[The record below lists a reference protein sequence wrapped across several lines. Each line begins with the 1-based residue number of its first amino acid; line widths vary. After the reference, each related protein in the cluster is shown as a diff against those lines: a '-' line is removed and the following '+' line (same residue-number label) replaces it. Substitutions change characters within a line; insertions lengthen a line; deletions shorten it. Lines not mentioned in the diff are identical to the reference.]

1 MIDRDA
7 WQQLSAL
14 LDEALALEGDERAA
28 WLAALA
34 RREPAAAARVERALA
49 AAQQTTAPTIARTGG
64 LFAAALGPAV
74 AAEDLRGLRLGAW
87 ELREKIGQ
95 GGMGEVWRA
104 LRADG
109 LYDAQ
114 AAIKLL
120 RSDLALEMLRARFD
134 RERALLA
141 RLNHPAI
148 ARLLDAGID
157 QGRAYLVLEL
167 VEGRTLDDHVRLH
180 ELPLAARVRLLMRI
194 AEAVDYAHARLI
206 VHRDLKPANVLV
218 TEAGEAKLL
227 DFGIAGLLAEGDEGA
242 AGDGELTRLTGRALT
257 PGYAAPEQISG
268 EPIGTAADVFSLGV
282 MLYELI
288 SGCLPFGAR
297 RSTRQASER
306 AVLHDEP
313 RRLTE
318 LGEIEPTGPGRP
330 VDFAKARGDLEAI
343 AAKALRKDPAQRYGS
358 ARALIDDLQR
368 WLASEPVSVRRDDWR
383 HRGRLWLR
391 RNAWP
396 AAAAALVTLALS
408 VGLGISRWQWL
419 RADRAAHQSNAVTTY
434 MTDLLASAGPEAHG
448 GHWPTVLELLDRSAA
463 ELPQKFR
470 DDPAT
475 RLRLMQVLTETY
487 LALNRFDT
495 ARKIGRQWL
504 ALATAQG
511 GSDSP
516 SALLAAMNLGQI
528 DQTTHDAAAAIA
540 ILEPLEQP
548 MRKAFGDGEELRNY
562 EAVIANAYALAMRFA
577 DADRAEAEYGRL
589 NERLRPDDV
598 QAQLDYQN
606 SVATLRSMEGR
617 IHEACDMLRQSERYW
632 NRTEPEIARQ
642 LLMMRRNRL
651 ECQIRLGEYRDVEAR
666 SRQLV
671 VDLDRLFGPGTLM
684 TDLQYQ
690 MLATYESQL
699 GRHDLAATELEAL
712 LRLGR
717 DQGRTGDATM
727 AIARAQL
734 QLALA
739 RQWSRPEPRAALRA
753 EMASLLATGARQL
766 PGRRSA
772 LIALAEAALVRD
784 DAASAAAGLA
794 GLSDADRGQKT
805 RFGEFE
811 RAAGELARLR
821 GDLVS
826 SRRHLAQRIADF
838 PPASDGTLSW
848 IWAARL
854 DLAYTLVLMRDPGA
868 AAALAEAATH
878 RPPHLPAGQPLDEV
892 AAYLRERLAAGSD
905 NAAPVRAALDRLA
918 RAQARPGPWP
928 AGSGLASLGGAF
940 L

>member
-14 LDEALALEGDERAA
+14 LDEALALDDEARAA
-28 WLAALA
+28 WLAQLA
-34 RREPAAAARVERALA
+34 QRDPGSAAHVERALA
-49 AAQQTTAPTIARTGG
+49 SEQQTTRTLARTGG
-64 LFAAALGPAV
+64 LLAAALGPAGI
-74 AAEDLRGLRLGAW
+74 AEDLRGLRLGAW

-104 LRADG
+104 RRADG
-109 LYDAQ
+109 LYEAQ

-120 RSDLALEMLRARFD
+120 RSDLALATLRARFE

-148 ARLLDAGID
+148 ARLLDAGVD

-167 VEGRTLDDHVRLH
+167 VEGRTLDEHVRLH
-180 ELPLAARVRLLMRI
+180 GLPLAARVRLLMRI

-206 VHRDLKPANVLV
+206 VHRDLKPANVIV

-242 AGDGELTRLTGRALT
+242 VGDGELTRLTGRALT
-257 PGYAAPEQISG
+257 PGYAAPEQVSG

-306 AVLHDEP
+306 AVLHEEP
-313 RRLTE
+313 RRLAE
-318 LGEIEPTGPGRP
+318 LGEVEPSGPGRP
-330 VDFAKARGDLEAI
+330 SDFAKARGDLEAI

-396 AAAAALVTLALS
+396 AAAAALVTLALA

-419 RADRAAHQSNAVTTY
+419 RADRAARQSNAVTTY

-448 GHWPTVLELLDRSAA
+448 GRWPTVLELLDRSAA
-463 ELPQKFR
+463 ELPQQFR

-487 LALNRFDT
+487 LALNRFDKAT
-495 ARKIGRQWL
+495 TIGRQWL

-511 GSDSP
+511 GAHSP

-540 ILEPLEQP
+540 ILEPLAQP
-548 MRKAFGDGEELRNY
+548 MRRAFGADSEELRNY
-562 EAVIANAYALAMRFA
+562 EAVIANAYALAMRFD
-577 DADRAEAEYGRL
+577 DADRAEAAYGRL
-589 NERLRPDDV
+589 DERLRPDDV
-598 QAQLDYQN
+598 QARLDYMN

-617 IHEACDMLRQSERYW
+617 VREACDMLRQSERYW
-632 NRTEPEIARQ
+632 HRTEPEIARQ

-651 ECQIRLGEYRDVEAR
+651 ECQLRLGEYVDVEAR
-666 SRQLV
+666 SRRLV

-690 MLATYESQL
+690 MLAQYHAQI
-699 GRHDLAATELEAL
+699 GRHDLAAADLEAL
-712 LRLGR
+712 LQLGQE
-717 DQGRTGDATM
+717 QGRSGAATM
-727 AIARAQL
+727 TIARAL
-734 QLALA
+734 LALEHA
-739 RQWSRPEPRAALRA
+739 QRWAAPAPRAAIRA
-753 EMASLLATGARQL
+753 QLAALLAPGAQDL

-784 DAASAAAGLA
+784 DAATATACLA
-794 GLSDADRGQKT
+794 GLSDADRALKT
-805 RFGEFE
+805 RFGEYQ

-821 GDLVS
+821 GDLAA
-826 SRRHLAQRIADF
+826 SRRHLAQRIGDF
-838 PPASDGTLSW
+838 PPSSDTALAW
-848 IWAARL
+848 TWAARL

-868 AAALAEAATH
+868 GAALAEAAAH
-878 RPPHLPAGQPLDEV
+878 RPPQLAPGQPLDAV
-892 AAYLRERLAAGSD
+892 AAYLGERLAAGSD
-905 NAAPVRAALDRLA
+905 NAAPVQAALDRLA
-918 RAQARPGPWP
+918 RAQGRPGPWP